1 MSAVPLL
8 GPYEHN
14 DVLAWNEGRAVT
26 CGQFLAQVEILS
38 GLLPERPAVINL
50 TENRYAFLAGFA
62 AALIRGQTTLLPPGR
77 SPQALSQIAR
87 LYPDSY
93 CLSDGAA
100 GAPGLLFLS
109 LPDLDQSAP
118 APMPIPII
126 PAMQTAVV
134 VFTSGSTGQPRPNVK
149 TWSSLTT
156 VARHTAAR
164 LGLNAIDKIS
174 LVATVPHSHMYGL
187 ETSIMLPTQHG
198 WGLHAGRPLF
208 AADVRSTL
216 AQVPRRRI
224 LVTTPLHMRAC
235 IGSALRFPE
244 LERVLSATAPL
255 SMGMAREAEDLFR
268 APIEEIYGFAE
279 AGSVAM
285 RRTTATG
292 AWRLLDGL
300 RLKQGAADCCVQADY
315 LPGPIPL
322 PDLIT
327 PRGAQ
332 EFVLHGRGGDVVNIG
347 GHRASLGDLN
357 QRLNEIEG
365 VEDGVFFAPDERDTG
380 NTRLIAFVVAPER
393 STAQIL
399 SALRNA
405 IDPVFVPRPL
415 YRVASL
421 PRNETGKLTRESLQG
436 LVKACRARFSDGA

>member
-38 GLLPERPAVINL
+38 GLLPNGPAVINL
-50 TENRYAFLAGFA
+50 TENRYGFLAGFA
-62 AALIRGQTTLLPPGR
+62 AALIRGQITLLPPGR

-100 GAPGLLFLS
+100 GAPGLLFFS
-109 LPDLDQSAP
+109 LPDLHQSAP
-118 APMPIPII
+118 ARMPIPVI
-126 PAMQTAVV
+126 PAAQTAAV

-164 LGLNAIDKIS
+164 LGLKARDKIS
-174 LVATVPHSHMYGL
+174 IVATVPHSHMYGL
-187 ETSIMLPTQHG
+187 EASIMLPTQHG

-216 AQVPRRRI
+216 AQVPPRRI
-224 LVTTPLHMRAC
+224 LVTTPVHMRAF

-244 LERVLSATAPL
+244 LELVLSATAPL

-292 AWRLLDGL
+292 VWRLLDGL
-300 RLKQGAADCCVQADY
+300 SLTQEANGCSVEADY

-327 PRGAQ
+327 PRGTR

-357 QRLNEIEG
+357 LRLNEIEG

-393 STAQIL
+393 STAEIL

-421 PRNETGKLTRESLQG
+421 PRNETGKLTRESLLG
-436 LVKACRARFSDGA
+436 LVQACRGRFSDGA

>member
-8 GPYEHN
+8 GPYDDD
-14 DVLAWNEGRAVT
+14 DVLAWQEGRAIT

-38 GLLPERPAVINL
+38 GLLPERPTVINL
-50 TENRYAFLAGFA
+50 TENRYGFLAGFA
-62 AALIRGQTTLLPPGR
+62 AALIRGQTTLLPPDR

-93 CLSDGAA
+93 CLSDGPT
-100 GAPGLLFLS
+100 GASGLLFFS
-109 LPDLDQSAP
+109 LPDLHASAP
-118 APMPIPII
+118 ARMPIPII
-126 PAMQTAVV
+126 PAAQTAAV
-134 VFTSGSTGQPRPNVK
+134 VFTSGSTGEPRPNVK
-149 TWSSLTT
+149 IWSSLAT

-164 LGLNAIDKIS
+164 LGLNAIDNIS
-174 LVATVPHSHMYGL
+174 IVATVPHAHMYGL

-198 WGLHAGRPLF
+198 WSLHAGRPLF
-208 AADVRSTL
+208 AADVRSIL

-224 LVTTPLHMRAC
+224 LVTTPVHMRAC

-244 LERVLSATAPL
+244 LEMVLSATAPL
-255 SMGMAREAEDLFR
+255 SIDMAREAEDLFR

-300 RLKQGAADCCVQADY
+300 SLKQEANSYCVQADY
-315 LPGPIPL
+315 LTGPIPL

-327 PRGAQ
+327 PRGTQ

-347 GHRASLGDLN
+347 GYRASLGDLN

-393 STAQIL
+393 STEQIL

-405 IDPVFVPRPL
+405 IDPVFIPRPL

-421 PRNETGKLTRESLQG
+421 PRNETGKLTRESLLG
-436 LVKACRARFSDGA
+436 LVQACRTRFSDGA

>member
-8 GPYEHN
+8 GPYDDD
-14 DVLAWNEGRAVT
+14 DVIAWQEGRAIT
-26 CGQFLAQVEILS
+26 CGQFLAEVEILS
-38 GLLPERPAVINL
+38 GMLPERPAVINL
-50 TENRYAFLAGFA
+50 TENRYGFLAGFA
-62 AALIRGQTTLLPPGR
+62 AALIRGQTTLLPPDR
-77 SPQALSQIAR
+77 SPQALSRIAR

-100 GAPGLLFLS
+100 SAPGLPFFS
-109 LPDLDQSAP
+109 LPDLHRSAP
-118 APMPIPII
+118 ARMPIPMI
-126 PAMQTAVV
+126 PAAQTAAV
-134 VFTSGSTGQPRPNVK
+134 VFTSGSTGEPHPQYK

-156 VARHTAAR
+156 VARRTAAR
-164 LGLNAIDKIS
+164 LGLNCGDKIS
-174 LVATVPHSHMYGL
+174 IVATVPHAHMYGL
-187 ETSIMLPTQHG
+187 ETSIMLPTQQG
-198 WGLHAGRPLF
+198 GGLHASRPLF

-216 AQVPRRRI
+216 AQVPPRRV
-224 LVTTPLHMRAC
+224 LVTTPLHLRAF

-244 LERVLSATAPL
+244 LELVLSATAPL

-268 APIEEIYGFAE
+268 APVQEIYGYTE

-285 RRTTATG
+285 RRTTATH

-300 RLKQGAADCCVQADY
+300 SLKQEANGCSVEADY
-315 LPGPIPL
+315 LPGPIRL

-327 PRGAQ
+327 ACGTQ
-332 EFVLHGRGGDVVNIG
+332 EFVLHGRGGDVVNVA

-357 QRLNEIEG
+357 QRLNDIEG

-380 NTRLIAFVVAPER
+380 NSRLIAFVVAPER
-393 STAQIL
+393 SSAQIL
-399 SALRNA
+399 SALRGA

-421 PRNETGKLTRESLQG
+421 PRNETGKLTRESLLG
-436 LVKACRARFSDGA
+436 LAKACRARSSDGA

>member
-14 DVLAWNEGRAVT
+14 DVLAWHEGRAVT

-38 GLLPERPAVINL
+38 GLLPDGPAVINL
-50 TENRYAFLAGFA
+50 TENRYGFLAGFA
-62 AALIRGQTTLLPPGR
+62 AALIRGQTTLLPPDR
-77 SPQALSQIAR
+77 SPQALLQIAR

-100 GAPGLLFLS
+100 GAPGLLFFS
-109 LPDLDQSAP
+109 LPDLHQSAP
-118 APMPIPII
+118 ARMPIPLI
-126 PAMQTAVV
+126 PAAQTAAV

-156 VARHTAAR
+156 VARHTAVR
-164 LGLNAIDKIS
+164 LGLKAMDNIS
-174 LVATVPHSHMYGL
+174 IVATVPHSHMYGL
-187 ETSIMLPTQHG
+187 ETSIMLPAQHG

-208 AADVRSTL
+208 AADVSSTL
-216 AQVPRRRI
+216 AQVPPRRL
-224 LVTTPLHMRAC
+224 LVTTPVHMRAC

-244 LERVLSATAPL
+244 LELVLSATAPL

-268 APIEEIYGFAE
+268 APVQEIYGFAE

-285 RRTTATG
+285 RRTTTTD

-300 RLKQGAADCCVQADY
+300 SLKLEASGCSVEADY
-315 LPGPIPL
+315 LPGPISL

-327 PRGAQ
+327 PGDAQ

-347 GHRASLGDLN
+347 GHRASLGHLN

-380 NTRLIAFVVAPER
+380 NTRLIAFVVAPEH

-436 LVKACRARFSDGA
+436 LVRACRARFSDGA